1 MRQNRQELRSHSQ
14 TKLICPKG
22 NTPGQRRWSGTIAAD
37 RRHDR
42 SVVRI
47 GLGRRSCQ
55 RNPSREPTHAVTR
68 PGRRHDPNVRRR
80 ADRAGTGHQRLRE
93 RHGYAGCEPPG
104 GRCHRFAQRV
114 GQADDRTDAEAH
126 ADTPP
131 DPYRYTGTRAD
142 SRASQGRR
150 HGFRIGSPYRLR
162 TLEPA
167 IAARLDPILDGFT
180 QAYREY
186 FSIGVREIRRSGA
199 FEDVLLVFR
208 IKSGVATSVIG
219 SWDDLIRGATMG
231 GTLKATTKT
240 VSGVKVT
247 YVSTNTFGLAIFRL
261 SGNRTYR
268 NYVFEIVAPDQAK
281 LAAATAAFLKAN
293 N

>member
-1 MRQNRQELRSHSQ
+1 MPSHA
-14 TKLICPKG
+14 
-22 NTPGQRRWSGTIAAD
+22 RA
-37 RRHDR
+37 
-42 SVVRI
+42 
-47 GLGRRSCQ
+47 
-55 RNPSREPTHAVTR
+55 AVTTRTFAAALIALALVISACGSATVTPAASPQAAVATASPSASAR
-68 PGRRHDPNVRRR
+68 PTTVP
-80 ADRAGTGHQRLRE
+80 TPKPTPTLRPTPT
-93 RHGYAGCEPPG
+93 ATPEPKPTL
-104 GRCHRFAQRV
+104 APAKDV
-114 GQADDRTDAEAH
+114 AT
-126 ADTPP
+126 
-131 DPYRYTGTRAD
+131 
-142 SRASQGRR
+142 
-150 HGFRIGSPYRLR
+150 GFRIGSPYRLR